1 MRPTAIGS
9 TSPLAY
15 VRSREPQRD
24 DAPGTSCVGTS
35 LDLQEPK
42 EEKMT
47 LTSKTFSASAAT
59 LFAFAF
65 LAMTAPAAQAD
76 DFCITNGAQ
85 TAHGC
90 GYPTMAACQAASAGM
105 GGMCAP
111 SASNKNPN
119 DALAKQQTRT
129 HVKKNTNTNDQ

>member
-1 MRPTAIGS
+1 M
-9 TSPLAY
+9 
-15 VRSREPQRD
+15 
-24 DAPGTSCVGTS
+24 GTT

-47 LTSKTFSASAAT
+47 LTSKTFSASAAAM
-59 LFAFAF
+59 LAFAF
-65 LAMTAPAAQAD
+65 IAMNAPAAKAD

-85 TAHGC
+85 VAHGC

-105 GGMCAP
+105 GGTCAA

-129 HVKKNTNTNDQ
+129 RVRKNSSDQ

>member
-1 MRPTAIGS
+1 MRRVAIVVS
-9 TSPLAY
+9 CLALISPLVSLGATL
-15 VRSREPQRD
+15 RRAD
-24 DAPGTSCVGTS
+24 SCVGTT

-59 LFAFAF
+59 LFTLALFAIS
-65 LAMTAPAAQAD
+65 APAAQAD

-85 TAHGC
+85 MAHGC
-90 GYPTMAACQAASAGM
+90 GYPTMAACQAASAGI
-105 GGMCAP
+105 GGMCVPA
-111 SASNKNPN
+111 AGNKNPN

-129 HVKKNTNTNDQ
+129 RVKKVNSDQ